1 MTLWVNGYLQDL
13 NCIMKATKK
22 PWGKEYLLYQND
34 DVAIWH
40 LFIEPGQ
47 STSLHCH
54 PSKKTGLVVLDG
66 AAKVSFLGGGGEK
79 LFPGEKVMIRQGV
92 FHQSTSKNNS
102 ILQLL
107 EIETPVDKADIVRL
121 KDKYGRAGESYS
133 PNEVLEIQPFALSDK
148 DTEIGCCK
156 IKFGPLQSYINYA
169 QYDCFMITEGQI
181 TFNDFQVAGPGDILS
196 IKNLDHLVSQFE
208 HNELKGLL
216 IKSCI

>member
-1 MTLWVNGYLQDL
+1 
-13 NCIMKATKK
+13 MKATKK

-34 DVAIWH
+34 NVAIWH

-54 PSKKTGLVVLDG
+54 PNKKTGLVVLDG

-79 LFPGEKVMIRQGV
+79 LFPGEKVMVRQGV

-121 KDKYGRAGESYS
+121 KDRYGRAGQSYTEDNILDIE
-133 PNEVLEIQPFALSDK
+133 PIILSNQDIN
-148 DTEIGCCK
+148 IGCCHV
-156 IKFGPLQSYINYA
+156 KFTDLNDDSNY
-169 QYDCFMITEGQI
+169 QLYDCFMITNGI
-181 TFNDFQVAGPGDILS
+181 IMFNDFQVAGPGDILS
-196 IKNLDHLVSQFE
+196 IKNLDHLISEFT
-208 HNELKGLL
+208 HNTLTGLL
-216 IKSCI
+216 IKSWI

>member
-1 MTLWVNGYLQDL
+1 
-13 NCIMKATKK
+13 MKATKK

-66 AAKVSFLGGGGEK
+66 AAKVSFLGGDGEK

-107 EIETPVDKADIVRL
+107 EVETPVDKADIVRL
-121 KDKYGRAGESYS
+121 KDRYGRAGKAYN
-133 PNEVLEIQPFALSDK
+133 PDEVLNVEPLELSEDGCK
-148 DTEIGCCK
+148 SGCCD
-156 IKFGPLQSYINYA
+156 IKFGDLKSYIDYS

-181 TFNDFQVAGPGDILS
+181 IFNDFQVAGPGDILS
-196 IKNLDHLVSQFE
+196 IKNLDHLIGQFE
-208 HNELKGLL
+208 HNKLKGLL

>member
-1 MTLWVNGYLQDL
+1 
-13 NCIMKATKK
+13 MKATKK

-54 PSKKTGLVVLDG
+54 PNKKTGLVVLDG
-66 AAKVSFLGGGGEK
+66 AAQVSFLGGGGEK

-102 ILQLL
+102 VLQLL

-121 KDKYGRAGESYS
+121 KDRYGRAGEAYN
-133 PNEVLEIQPFALSDK
+133 PDEVLNVEPLELSEDGCK
-148 DTEIGCCK
+148 SGCCD
-156 IKFGPLQSYINYA
+156 IKFGDLKSYIDYSR
-169 QYDCFMITEGQI
+169 YDCFMITEGQI

-196 IKNLDHLVSQFE
+196 IKNLDHLIGQFE
-208 HNELKGLL
+208 HKKLKGLL